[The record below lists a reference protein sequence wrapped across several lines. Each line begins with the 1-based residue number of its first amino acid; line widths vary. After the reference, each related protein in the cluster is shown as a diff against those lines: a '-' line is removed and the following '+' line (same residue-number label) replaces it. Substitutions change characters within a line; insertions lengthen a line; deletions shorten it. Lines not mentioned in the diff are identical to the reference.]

1 MCQPT
6 VRGLQRVAATSSS
19 RFPTPRLAGRFHFV
33 IAPSFKALKVA
44 ASNFAR
50 GAAMKKNWVMVAA
63 MASAGLVGC
72 GSSNNKETVLAP
84 QGPSIAEGTT
94 VTLALM
100 ETTDLHQNVLS
111 YNYYALAE
119 DTSLGMER
127 TSTLIQAARAENPNN
142 VLLDDGDVIQGT
154 LLGDLQASTKPIG
167 CSETLAIHKA
177 MNALKYDGGGF
188 GNHEFNYGLPFLS
201 QVTNTDLG
209 IPGVSKPA
217 GNCGA
222 PSFPLVL
229 TNVTGVASGKPIY
242 QPYALLPRDFTA
254 TAPDGKQVSVKL
266 NIGIMSFV
274 PPQILEW
281 DQKNLSGK
289 VAVTGVQEAAKQ
301 YVPELRSKG
310 ADLVVA
316 LSHGGLDVS
325 SYSPKMENGSYHLTT
340 TGIDALLIG
349 HSHLIFPKGKETG
362 AAALDAS
369 FAAIPASANVDA
381 INGFV
386 NGVPTVMAQSWGRR
400 LGIIKMTL
408 AYQGGKWVVQPAK
421 TSVESRGFKY
431 KDGST
436 IVAADPAI
444 STLIASEHAATI
456 AYAKQPLGVSTDFEM
471 SSYFSLA
478 GDVTAIQLVN
488 QAQID
493 YVKNFIATST
503 DATLSSYKNIPVISC
518 SAPFKAGR
526 NGPSDF
532 TDVAPGASA
541 AAPVG
546 LQVRNPGDL
555 YLYSN
560 NNLQAVKIKGSDL
573 KNWLEASGKQF
584 GQIDPAKS
592 TEQDLVPSYGTIYNY
607 DVFYAENNALTYQI
621 DVTRPAGSRIVNLTY
636 QGKAVADTDDFI
648 VATNDYRAGGG
659 GNVPGIDGS
668 KTIIKSPDA
677 NQAVVSNYL
686 QKLGTTGGK
695 VTLASNG
702 SARSWSFVKATTAGP
717 VILRSAPG
725 HLALAKSA
733 GINVVTAEGGLDAS
747 GFAKYAIDL
756 SK

>member
-1 MCQPT
+1 MKT
-6 VRGLQRVAATSSS
+6 NMVMLAALAAAG
-19 RFPTPRLAGRFHFV
+19 LAGC
-33 IAPSFKALKVA
+33 
-44 ASNFAR
+44 
-50 GAAMKKNWVMVAA
+50 G
-63 MASAGLVGC
+63 
-72 GSSNNKETVLAP
+72 GSSTQTPAIP
-84 QGPSIAEGTT
+84 EGTT

-100 ETTDLHQNVLS
+100 ETTDIHANVMS

-119 DTSLGMER
+119 DTSLGLER
-127 TSTLIQAARAENPNN
+127 TSTLVQAARAENPNN

-154 LLGDLQASTKPIG
+154 LLGDLQAVAKPVACG
-167 CSETLAIHKA
+167 DTMAVHKV
-177 MNALKYDGGGF
+177 MNAMKYDGGGF
-188 GNHEFNYGLPFLS
+188 GNHEFNYGLPLLS
-201 QVTNTDLG
+201 QITNTDFG
-209 IPGVSKPA
+209 IPGVTKPA

-229 TNVTGVASGKPIY
+229 TNVTGVSSQKPIV
-242 QPYALLPRDFTA
+242 QPYTLLPRDFQA
-254 TAPDGKQVSVKL
+254 TAPDGSTLPVKL

-281 DQKNLSGK
+281 DQKNLAGK
-289 VAVTGVQEAAKQ
+289 VAVGGVQEAARQ
-301 YVPELRSKG
+301 YVPELRAKG

-316 LSHGGLDVS
+316 LSHGGLDTS
-325 SYSPKMENGSYHLTT
+325 AYSPKMENGSYYLAG

-362 AAALDAS
+362 AAALDPS

-408 AYQGGKWVVQPAK
+408 AYTGGKWVVQPAK

-431 KDGST
+431 TDGST
-436 IVAADPAI
+436 NAKADPAI
-444 STLIASEHAATI
+444 APLIATEHAATI
-456 AYAKQPLGVSTDFEM
+456 AYARQPLGVSTDFEM
-471 SSYFSLA
+471 SAYFALA
-478 GDVTAIQLVN
+478 GDVSAIELVN
-488 QAQID
+488 QAQLD
-493 YVKNFIATST
+493 YVKKFIATST
-503 DATLSSYKNIPVISC
+503 DATIASYKNIPVISC

-573 KNWLEASGKQF
+573 KAWLETAAKQF
-584 GQIDPAKS
+584 GQIDPAKT

-621 DVTRPAGSRIVNLTY
+621 DVTKPVGSRIVGLTY
-636 QGKAVADTDDFI
+636 LGKAVADSDDFI

-659 GNVPGIDGS
+659 GSVPGIDGS

-686 QKLGTTGGK
+686 TAQGAASGK
-695 VTLASNG
+695 VTLANNG
-702 SARSWSFVKATTAGP
+702 SARSWSFVKVATAGP

-725 HLALAKSA
+725 HLALAQSSGVKN
-733 GINVVTAEGGLDAS
+733 ITAEGSLDAS
-747 GFAKYAIDL
+747 GFAKYTVDL

>member
-1 MCQPT
+1 MKT
-6 VRGLQRVAATSSS
+6 NLVLLAALT
-19 RFPTPRLAGRFHFV
+19 A
-33 IAPSFKALKVA
+33 
-44 ASNFAR
+44 
-50 GAAMKKNWVMVAA
+50 
-63 MASAGLVGC
+63 AGLVACG
-72 GSSNNKETVLAP
+72 GSSGPDNSATSPVAPTVPAIP
-84 QGPSIAEGTT
+84 DGTT
-94 VTLALM
+94 VTLALL
-100 ETTDLHQNVLS
+100 ETTDLHSNVMS
-111 YNYYALAE
+111 YNYYALAD

-127 TSTLIQAARAENPNN
+127 TSTLVQAARAENPNN

-154 LLGDLQASTKPIG
+154 LLADLQAVAKPVA
-167 CSETLAIHKA
+167 CADTLAIHKA
-177 MNALKYDGGGF
+177 MNALKYDGGGM

-201 QVTNTDLG
+201 QITNTDFG

-217 GNCGA
+217 GSCGA

-229 TNVTGVASGKPIY
+229 TNVTGVTSQKPILP
-242 QPYALLPRDFTA
+242 PYALLPRDFA
-254 TAPDGKQVSVKL
+254 AVAPDGSKVTVKL

-281 DQKNLSGK
+281 DQKNLAGK
-289 VAVTGVQEAAKQ
+289 VAVAGVQEAAKQ

-316 LSHGGLDVS
+316 LSHGGLDTS
-325 SYSPKMENGSYHLTT
+325 AYSPKMENGSYHLST
-340 TGIDALLIG
+340 TGIDALMIG
-349 HSHLIFPKGKETG
+349 HSHLVFPKGKETG
-362 AAALDAS
+362 APALDAS
-369 FAAIPASANVDA
+369 FAAMPASANVDA
-381 INGFV
+381 VNGFV

-408 AYQGGKWVVQPAK
+408 ARQGGKWVVQPTK
-421 TSVESRGFKY
+421 TTVESRGFKY
-431 KDGST
+431 TDGST
-436 IVAADPAI
+436 VVKADPAI
-444 STLIASEHAATI
+444 APLVANEHAATI
-456 AYAKQPLGVSTDFEM
+456 AYARQPLGVATDFEM
-471 SSYFSLA
+471 SAYFALA
-478 GDVTAIQLVN
+478 GDVSAIQLVN

-493 YVKNFIATST
+493 YVKKFIAGSA
-503 DATLSSYKNIPVISC
+503 DATIAGYKNIPVISC

-526 NGPSDF
+526 NGASDF

-573 KNWLEASGKQF
+573 KAWLETAARQF
-584 GQIDPAKS
+584 GQIDPAKT

-621 DVTRPAGSRIVNLTY
+621 DVTRPVGSRIVNLSF
-636 QGKAVADTDDFI
+636 QGKAVADGDDFI

-686 QKLGTTGGK
+686 MAQGTATGK
-695 VTLASNG
+695 VTLAANG
-702 SARSWSFVKATTAGP
+702 SARSWSFVKVATAGP

-725 HLALAKSA
+725 HLALAQSS
-733 GINVVTAEGGLDAS
+733 GIKNIVAEGAQDAN
-747 GFAKYAIDL
+747 GFAKYQVDL

>member
-1 MCQPT
+1 MKT
-6 VRGLQRVAATSSS
+6 NLVLLAALT
-19 RFPTPRLAGRFHFV
+19 A
-33 IAPSFKALKVA
+33 
-44 ASNFAR
+44 
-50 GAAMKKNWVMVAA
+50 
-63 MASAGLVGC
+63 AGLVACG
-72 GSSNNKETVLAP
+72 GSSAPDNSATAPVGPTVPAIP
-84 QGPSIAEGTT
+84 DGTT
-94 VTLALM
+94 VTLALL
-100 ETTDLHQNVLS
+100 ETTDLHANVMS
-111 YNYYALAE
+111 YNYYALAD
-119 DTSLGMER
+119 DTSLGLER
-127 TSTLIQAARAENPNN
+127 TSTLVQAARAENPNN

-154 LLGDLQASTKPIG
+154 LLADLQAVAKPVA
-167 CSETLAIHKA
+167 CADTLAIHKA
-177 MNALKYDGGGF
+177 MNALKYDGGGM

-201 QVTNTDLG
+201 QITNTDFG

-217 GNCGA
+217 GACGA
-222 PSFPLVL
+222 PTFPLVL
-229 TNVTGVASGKPIY
+229 TNVTGVTSQKPILP
-242 QPYALLPRDFTA
+242 PYALLPRDFA
-254 TAPDGKQVSVKL
+254 AVAPDGSKLTVKL

-281 DQKNLSGK
+281 DQKNLAGK
-289 VAVTGVQEAAKQ
+289 VAVTGVQEAARQ

-316 LSHGGLDVS
+316 LSHGGLDTS
-325 SYSPKMENGSYHLTT
+325 AYSPKMENGSYHLST
-340 TGIDALLIG
+340 TGIDALMIG
-349 HSHLIFPKGKETG
+349 HSHLVFPKGKETG
-362 AAALDAS
+362 APALDPS

-381 INGFV
+381 VNGFV

-400 LGIIKMTL
+400 LGIIRMTL
-408 AYQGGKWVVQPAK
+408 ARQGGKWVVQPAR
-421 TSVESRGFKY
+421 TTVESRGFKY
-431 KDGST
+431 TDGAT
-436 IVAADPAI
+436 VVKADPAI
-444 STLIASEHAATI
+444 APLVATEHAATI

-471 SSYFSLA
+471 SAYFALA
-478 GDVTAIQLVN
+478 GDVSAIQLVN

-493 YVKNFIATST
+493 YVTKFIAAST
-503 DATLSSYKNIPVISC
+503 DATIASYKNIPVISC

-526 NGPSDF
+526 NGASDF

-573 KNWLEASGKQF
+573 KAWLETAAKQF
-584 GQIDPAKS
+584 GQIDPAKA

-621 DVTRPAGSRIVNLTY
+621 DVTKPVGSRIVNLTY
-636 QGKAVADTDDFI
+636 LGKAVADGDDFI

-686 QKLGTTGGK
+686 MAQGQAGGK
-695 VTLASNG
+695 VTLANNG
-702 SARSWSFVKATTAGP
+702 SARSWSFVKVATAGP

-725 HLALAKSA
+725 HLALAQSS
-733 GINVVTAEGGLDAS
+733 GIKNIVAEGALDAN
-747 GFAKYAIDL
+747 GFAKYQVDL